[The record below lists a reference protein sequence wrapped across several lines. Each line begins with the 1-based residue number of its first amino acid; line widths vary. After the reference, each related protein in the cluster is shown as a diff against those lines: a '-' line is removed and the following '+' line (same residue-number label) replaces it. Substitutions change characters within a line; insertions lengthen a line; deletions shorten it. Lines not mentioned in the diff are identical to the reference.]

1 MCIAISETP
10 FTDKEKLC
18 LYVFKINLCQ
28 FEQFVAKKTRPM
40 NIKLIAIGKTD
51 NKSLQTLIDD
61 YTKRLSFYIKF
72 DLEIIPDIKN
82 VKNLSESQQKEKEGE
97 LILSKL
103 SATDQLI
110 LLDENGKTFSSVGFS
125 EELQKKMNSGV
136 KTLVF
141 VIGGPY
147 GFSET
152 VYKKAQGKVSLSLM
166 TFSHQMVR
174 LFFIEQ
180 LYRGFTILR
189 NEPYHHQ

>member
-1 MCIAISETP
+1 
-10 FTDKEKLC
+10 
-18 LYVFKINLCQ
+18 
-28 FEQFVAKKTRPM
+28 M
-40 NIKLIAIGKTD
+40 NIRLLAIGKTD
-51 NKSLQTLIDD
+51 NKALQTLIDD
-61 YTKRLSFYIKF
+61 YTKRLSFYVKF

-82 VKNLSESQQKEKEGE
+82 VKNLSEAQQKEKEGE
-97 LILSKL
+97 LILSKIT
-103 SATDQLI
+103 STDQLI

-125 EELQKKMNSGV
+125 DFLQKKMNAGI

-152 VYKKAQGKVSLSLM
+152 VYQKAQGKVSLSEM

-174 LFFIEQ
+174 LFVIEQ
-180 LYRGFTILR
+180 IYRGFTILR